1 MQKVENDNCKMKNR
15 QVHHQKRRR
24 MSVLYKQ
31 KTLKEKD
38 LIGYRNLERKRFNRN
53 IEKLMQLS
61 SVISSTPY
69 LPDLLEFL
77 ALLSRGREET

>member
-24 MSVLYKQ
+24 MYVLYKQ

-38 LIGYRNLERKRFNRN
+38 LIG
-53 IEKLMQLS
+53 I
-61 SVISSTPY
+61 
-69 LPDLLEFL
+69 
-77 ALLSRGREET
+77 